1 MGDTSAIED
10 IADKLE
16 AAGTMFAPGDRK
28 DGGSQFINDVNEI
41 TGEDPDMTADAADGR
56 YQVPAYVE
64 EQIHVN
70 KPAPREEHGASSNF
84 YRQFTGHRSAQF

>member
-16 AAGTMFAPGDRK
+16 TSGTMYAPGERR
-28 DGGSQFINDVNEI
+28 DGGSQFFADVEELKG
-41 TGEDPDMTADAADGR
+41 GEDQEEEGEGR
-56 YQVPAYVE
+56 YEVPAYVE

-70 KPAPREEHGASSNF
+70 LRAPREEHEASSNF
-84 YRQFTGHRSAQF
+84 YRQFTGHRSA